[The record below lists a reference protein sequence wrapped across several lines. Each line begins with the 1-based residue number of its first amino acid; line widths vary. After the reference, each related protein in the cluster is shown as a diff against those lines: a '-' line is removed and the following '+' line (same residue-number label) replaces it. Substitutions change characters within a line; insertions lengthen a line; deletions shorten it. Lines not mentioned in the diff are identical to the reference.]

1 MHLNSTIHTFLYLV
15 LKLKYMCLVFII
27 CMNLNSTPYNYFLAI
42 NFRLSLSIYYYYYYF
57 LFFPFGH
64 FLVIDRGE
72 DGKKRPRHFSLSDR
86 INAVRWNPS
95 NQDEHMQLSGSVLT
109 FELHAV
115 QIAYTSRR
123 EVSVFDI
130 VYNSSQPAEVCF
142 SFGSHM
148 AHNNFFSKSVA
159 NL

>member
-42 NFRLSLSIYYYYYYF
+42 NFRLSLSICYYYYYYYYYCYYYYYYYYF

-95 NQDEHMQLSGSVLT
+95 NQDEVPYYFFCLSIYPSTKAQVT
-109 FELHAV
+109 FYS
-115 QIAYTSRR
+115 I
-123 EVSVFDI
+123 I
-130 VYNSSQPAEVCF
+130 IM
-142 SFGSHM
+142 FGHCEG
-148 AHNNFFSKSVA
+148 HFLCCV
-159 NL
+159 